1 MKPKPRST
9 FVNRQRAKEI
19 ATDAVNER
27 LNAVAPKKNRS
38 STTEPSPAFINGT
51 MGKETMTDGVDDRL
65 DAVTRKRQRT
75 STTVPWSAS
84 FISTDAVDERLEPV
98 TLKRHRSTTAPC
110 SLVNGQ
116 WEKEIMTDAVD
127 VRISAVALEKQRSST
142 TNQRSAYI
150 NGGRANEIVTDPE
163 DERMEDERIT
173 DVTDTFVAW
182 SDIQDEDA
190 DMLDADENG
199 GMQLEDDHATDTHNE
214 SNSEDYTGTNPGIT
228 CRPLGD
234 MLDADENGD
243 MQLEDDHA
251 TDTHNESNSEDY
263 TCTNPGITCRPLGDI
278 LDADENG
285 DMQLEDDHAPD
296 THNESNSEDYTGT
309 NPGIICRPLGDMLD
323 ADENGDMQLEDDHA
337 TDTHNESNSE
347 DYTGINPG
355 ITCRRLGSRQ
365 QIIFD
370 KYGRYCDV
378 GSEQFAN
385 AIGKIVRARCPPAID
400 DWRIVP
406 EIMKEDIWK
415 NLVAEYV
422 IPQVY
427 KPNILSRARIS
438 WKSWKRLFR
447 KLYDMEKE
455 SPTGEVNRAVVF
467 VETHVTKTLN
477 NPESSSISDVKIRKI
492 KELVDAN
499 PNGQKDIDN
508 DAVALICGR
517 DSRGH
522 VRGMGGGL
530 SRTTM
535 RASAPIIE
543 TLRKVQEENKS
554 MQSEIHLLKTQH
566 GTRMQ
571 DVVSTSSNQSA
582 LQGPDESNVPASSC
596 FMKNFKGRTI
606 ALGRFNTV
614 DPAMEHVYSI
624 IVEEI
629 FDRDAEL
636 FDKVGKLGDIVI
648 GGVINWPKACT
659 KPASLC
665 FVKNFKGRTI
675 ALGSYNSVDPP
686 MEHVCSVKV
695 EEIFDEESEL
705 FDEDGKLGDIMI
717 GDVINWPKAC
727 VQSY

>member
-19 ATDAVNER
+19 SADAVNER

-38 STTEPSPAFINGT
+38 STIKPSPAFINGA
-51 MGKETMTDGVDDRL
+51 MGKEIMTDAEDDRL

-75 STTVPWSAS
+75 STTVPCYAS

-98 TLKRHRSTTAPC
+98 TLKRHRSKTAPC
-110 SLVNGQ
+110 SLVSGQ
-116 WEKEIMTDAVD
+116 RGKEIVTDAMD
-127 VRISAVALEKQRSST
+127 ERISAVALEKQRSST
-142 TNQRSAYI
+142 TNQDSAFV
-150 NGGRANEIVTDPE
+150 NGRRENEIVTDVE
-163 DERMEDERIT
+163 DEGIN
-173 DVTDTFVAW
+173 A
-182 SDIQDEDA
+182 
-190 DMLDADENG
+190 ADESG
-199 GMQLEDDHATDTHNE
+199 DMQLEDDHATDTHNE
-214 SNSEDYTGTNPGIT
+214 SNSEDYTGTNPGII

-234 MLDADENGD
+234 MQDADENGE

-251 TDTHNESNSEDY
+251 TDTHNEFYSK
-263 TCTNPGITCRPLGDI
+263 
-278 LDADENG
+278 
-285 DMQLEDDHAPD
+285 
-296 THNESNSEDYTGT
+296 
-309 NPGIICRPLGDMLD
+309 
-323 ADENGDMQLEDDHA
+323 
-337 TDTHNESNSE
+337 

-355 ITCRRLGSRQ
+355 VTYRLLGSRH

-400 DWRIVP
+400 DWRMVP
-406 EIMKEDIWK
+406 EIMKDDIWK
-415 NLVAEYV
+415 NLVADYV
-422 IPQVY
+422 IPQVS

-438 WKSWKRLFR
+438 WKNWKSQLRVEMDKHETVAEKKRNMPERLITNREDWEHFVDFCNTEEDRKRRTIGKKSREALQFLHSTGRTGLFR
-447 KLYDMEKE
+447 KKYDMEKE
-455 SPTGEVNRAVVF
+455 SPTGEVNRAVLF

-477 NPESSSISDVKIRKI
+477 NPESSSISDVKLRKM
-492 KELVDAN
+492 KELVDAD

-508 DAVALICGR
+508 DAVTLICGR
-517 DSRGH
+517 DRHGH

-543 TLRKVQEENKS
+543 TLRKVRQENKS
-554 MQSEIHLLKTQH
+554 MQSEIHLFKTQH

-571 DVVSTSSNQSA
+571 DGISTSSNQSA
-582 LQGPDESNVPASSC
+582 PQVPDEFNVPAISSNVPASLC

-606 ALGRFNTV
+606 ALGRLNTA

-636 FDKVGKLGDIVI
+636 FDEDGKLGDIVI
-648 GGVINWPKACT
+648 GGVINWPKACI

-665 FVKNFKGRTI
+665 FLKNFKGRTI

-686 MEHVCSVKV
+686 MEHVYSVKV

>member
-1 MKPKPRST
+1 
-9 FVNRQRAKEI
+9 
-19 ATDAVNER
+19 
-27 LNAVAPKKNRS
+27 
-38 STTEPSPAFINGT
+38 
-51 MGKETMTDGVDDRL
+51 
-65 DAVTRKRQRT
+65 
-75 STTVPWSAS
+75 
-84 FISTDAVDERLEPV
+84 
-98 TLKRHRSTTAPC
+98 
-110 SLVNGQ
+110 
-116 WEKEIMTDAVD
+116 
-127 VRISAVALEKQRSST
+127 
-142 TNQRSAYI
+142 
-150 NGGRANEIVTDPE
+150 
-163 DERMEDERIT
+163 
-173 DVTDTFVAW
+173 
-182 SDIQDEDA
+182 
-190 DMLDADENG
+190 
-199 GMQLEDDHATDTHNE
+199 MQLEDDHATDTHNE
-214 SNSEDYTGTNPGIT
+214 SNSKDYTGNNPGIT
-228 CRPLGD
+228 CRPL
-234 MLDADENGD
+234 A
-243 MQLEDDHA
+243 
-251 TDTHNESNSEDY
+251 
-263 TCTNPGITCRPLGDI
+263 
-278 LDADENG
+278 
-285 DMQLEDDHAPD
+285 
-296 THNESNSEDYTGT
+296 
-309 NPGIICRPLGDMLD
+309 
-323 ADENGDMQLEDDHA
+323 
-337 TDTHNESNSE
+337 
-347 DYTGINPG
+347 
-355 ITCRRLGSRQ
+355 LGSRQ

-438 WKSWKRLFR
+438 WKNWKSQLRVEMDKHETVVEKKINMPIRLITNREDWERFVDFCNTEEDRKRRAIGKKSREALQFLHSTGRTGLFR
-447 KLYDMEKE
+447 KIYNMEKE
-455 SPTGEVNRAVVF
+455 SPTGEVDRAVVF

-477 NPESSSISDVKIRKI
+477 NPESSSISDVKLRKI

-517 DSRGH
+517 DAHGH

-535 RASAPIIE
+535 RASAPIAE
-543 TLRKVQEENKS
+543 TLRKVWQENKS

-566 GTRMQ
+566 GTHMQ
-571 DVVSTSSNQSA
+571 DGVSTSSNQSA
-582 LQGPDESNVPASSC
+582 PQGPDESNVPASSC

-614 DPAMEHVYSI
+614 DPEMEHVYRV

-629 FDRDAEL
+629 YDRDAEL
-636 FDKVGKLGDIVI
+636 FDKDGKLGDIVI
-648 GGVINWPKACT
+648 GGVINWPKACI

-665 FVKNFKGRTI
+665 FLKNFKGRTI

-686 MEHVCSVKV
+686 MEHVYSVKV

-727 VQSY
+727 VLSY